1 MANEIA
7 PRQTRAIEGPRPMPD
22 QPADSSSTNASAAS
36 SAQTPASLPHFAL
49 RPGGARPPA
58 KPFFKVATSAEKS
71 VADKAALERQSGDRS
86 FIERMGVMAP
96 TSSYTPPPQRR
107 VTEIPNFASARAV
120 EPDVDGKK
128 LVIGKHIK
136 VTGEISGCDKLHVD
150 GRVDAVMSDIVTLNV
165 AMGGVVS
172 GSATVE
178 HAIIAGSFDGTL
190 IVRGDL
196 EIAATGT
203 VHGTISYQGVTV
215 ATGGKLSGTVTLLDS

>member
-1 MANEIA
+1 
-7 PRQTRAIEGPRPMPD
+7 MPD
-22 QPADSSSTNASAAS
+22 QIADSSSTPASAES

-107 VTEIPNFASARAV
+107 VTEIPNLAAARAA

-150 GRVDAVMSDIVTLNV
+150 GRVDAAMNDIVTLDV
-165 AMGGVVS
+165 SVGGVVS

-178 HAIIAGSFDGTL
+178 RAVIAGIFDGTL

-196 EIAATGT
+196 DVTATGS
-203 VHGTISYQGVTV
+203 VRGTISYKNVTV
-215 ATGGKLSGTVTLLDS
+215 AAGGKLSGNITLLDA